1 VITAVRVAEV
11 CSALRAA
18 GAGWPDV
25 ARHLPEFVKL
35 HHGKPGPSKGHVR
48 PWVLLDGP
56 HEKHDA
62 PVRLIRHE
70 NGTWFD
76 KGTYLHEIEG
86 AHHGEA

>member
-1 VITAVRVAEV
+1 MITAVRVAEV

-25 ARHLPEFVKL
+25 ARKLPEFVRL
-35 HHGKPGPSKGHVR
+35 HHGTPSGPGLVR
-48 PWVLLDGP
+48 PWVLLEGP

-62 PVRLIRHE
+62 PVRLIRYE
-70 NGTWFD
+70 NGTWFL

-86 AHHGEA
+86 ATDAEA